1 MNWHPLASGF
11 GTCVPE
17 PRCGWC
23 RMQAPQSLYNVAL
36 RDISVQVTSKVA
48 IVVLLMASCLA
59 QNAPE
64 HAAPA
69 ADAAVRTIGASS
81 DIEVLSDT
89 TGVDFGPYLHQIIPE
104 IRKNWIRVMPSSAIA
119 GVKKGKVS
127 IEFVI
132 LRDGKLR
139 GMHIAN
145 GSGDVSLDRA
155 AWMGITASDPFP
167 ALPGSEYLKLR
178 VTFHYNP
185 LVSISPS
192 GHVRVPAGSS
202 QQFSANVKTGGNGI
216 VNWSIVG
223 SGCAGANCG
232 TISATGLF
240 TAPLSVPDPATVTV
254 TATLASDPTET
265 ASTKVDIVQTA
276 PLAGP

>member
-1 MNWHPLASGF
+1 
-11 GTCVPE
+11 V
-17 PRCGWC
+17 
-23 RMQAPQSLYNVAL
+23 QAPFK
-36 RDISVQVTSKVA
+36 VT

-64 HAAPA
+64 PAAPA
-69 ADAAVRTIGASS
+69 ADAARRTIWASS

-89 TGVDFGPYLHQIIPE
+89 TGVDFGPYLHRIIRE
-104 IRKNWIRVMPSSAIA
+104 IRANWIRVMPQSVIV
-119 GVKKGKVS
+119 GLRKGKVS

-145 GSGDVSLDRA
+145 GSGDAVLDRA
-155 AWMGITASDPFP
+155 AWSGVTASDPFP
-167 ALPGSEYLKLR
+167 ALPNEFSGKYLKLR
-178 VTFHYNP
+178 LTFHYNP
-185 LVSISPS
+185 SVSISPS
-192 GHVRVPAGSS
+192 GHVRVPAGAS

-216 VNWSIVG
+216 VNWSVVG

-232 TISATGLF
+232 TISVTGLF
-240 TAPLSVPDPATVTV
+240 TAPLTAPHPATVTV

>member
-1 MNWHPLASGF
+1 
-11 GTCVPE
+11 
-17 PRCGWC
+17 
-23 RMQAPQSLYNVAL
+23 MQAPFK
-36 RDISVQVTSKVA
+36 VT

-64 HAAPA
+64 QAAPA

-155 AWMGITASDPFP
+155 ASMGITASDPFP
-167 ALPGSEYLKLR
+167 ALPNEFGSEYLKLR
-178 VTFHYNP
+178 FTFHYNP

-192 GHVRVPAGSS
+192 GHVRVPARSS

-216 VNWSIVG
+216 VNWSVVG